1 MNRYTI
7 YTYKGIKEFEELYN
21 KCNKE
26 HILLTSFKFKDTL
39 DLLQKNSDIVLD
51 ITNVIPFVITNDSN
65 IYSVEINLNEITD
78 QTKVVVD
85 EKYADDT
92 LNLLR
97 NIFDKKEELN
107 IIADENN
114 NRNLMD
120 EYCIKRRKI
129 YTYSS
134 LAEIDNIIKYCE
146 KEKILYL
153 SFSKLNNEIITKS
166 KDNDNDMNIFVDM
179 TNILLASNHT
189 PEVIYMS
196 EQLLNS
202 LKNYTAVIRED
213 LVEQALNNYFMIFDN
228 AVKITELLPQ
238 INNYKNNDSTTIN
251 NNDNNKITITN
262 IDKDSLNE
270 LKKTLNTNL
279 FGHNYFKKEFNTKID
294 DYITLNKLNR
304 KKVLSVFLLGGTGL
318 GKTEVA
324 RIIAKSLNP
333 TSDSFIKINFGNY
346 SSQDALNSLI
356 GSPKGYIGCESGE
369 LSTKLSKNRTGII
382 LCDEFEKA
390 NPSIFNFFLEL
401 LEDGKFTDSMTNE
414 HDLDGFII
422 FFTSNISEEQFY
434 KEIPKEFQSRIDFVC
449 EFMPLNKHEKKQFAI
464 TYLEN
469 LLKDINVN
477 IKKVNVSSDECLEII
492 DIDYGNL
499 NNIRD
504 IKRKIEENLF
514 KKLELNVQ

>member
-1 MNRYTI
+1 MNRYII
-7 YTYKGIKEFEELYN
+7 YTYKGIKEFEGLYN
-21 KCNKE
+21 KCNQE

-39 DLLQKNSDIVLD
+39 DLLQKNSNIVLD
-51 ITNVIPFVITNDSN
+51 ITNIIPFIITNDSN
-65 IYSVEINLNEITD
+65 IYSVEINLSEITD
-78 QTKVVVD
+78 KTKVVVD

-97 NIFDKKEELN
+97 NIFYKKEELN
-107 IIADENN
+107 IIVDENN
-114 NRNLMD
+114 NRNLVD
-120 EYCIKRRKI
+120 EYRIKRRKI

-134 LAEIDNIIKYCE
+134 LAEVDSIIRYCE

-153 SFSKLNNEIITKS
+153 SFSKLNNEIINKS
-166 KDNDNDMNIFVDM
+166 KDNDMNIFVDM

-202 LKNYTAVIRED
+202 LKNYTAVITED

-228 AVKITELLPQ
+228 AVKMTEILPQ
-238 INNYKNNDSTTIN
+238 ISNDKNNGSNTIN

-270 LKKTLNTNL
+270 LKKNLNTNL
-279 FGHNYFKKEFNTKID
+279 FGHNYFKEAFNTKID

-304 KKVLSVFLLGGTGL
+304 KRVFSVFLLGGTGL

-333 TSDSFIKINFGNY
+333 ISDSFIKINFGNY

-369 LSTKLSKNRTGII
+369 LSTKLLKNRTGII

-401 LEDGKFTDSMTNE
+401 LEDGKFTDSMSNE

-449 EFMPLNKHEKKQFAI
+449 EFMPLNKHEKRQFAI
-464 TYLEN
+464 TYLDN
-469 LLKDINVN
+469 LIKDINVN

-492 DIDYGNL
+492 NIDYANL

-514 KKLELNVQ
+514 KTLKLNVQ

>member
-7 YTYKGIKEFEELYN
+7 YTYKGVKEFEELYN
-21 KCNKE
+21 KCNQE
-26 HILLTSFKFKDTL
+26 HVLLTSFKFKDTL
-39 DLLQKNSDIVLD
+39 DLLQENSHIVLD
-51 ITNVIPFVITNDSN
+51 ITNVIPFIMTNDSN

-85 EKYADDT
+85 EKYSDAT
-92 LNLLR
+92 LSLLR
-97 NIFDKKEELN
+97 NIFDRKQELN
-107 IIADENN
+107 LLADENT
-114 NRNLMD
+114 NRNLID
-120 EYCIKRRKI
+120 DYCIKRRKI
-129 YTYSS
+129 YTYNS
-134 LAEIDNIIKYCE
+134 LTEINDIIKYCE
-146 KEKILYL
+146 KEKVLYV
-153 SFSKLNNEIITKS
+153 SFSKLNNEIINKS
-166 KDNDNDMNIFVDM
+166 KDTDMTIFVDM
-179 TNILLASNHT
+179 TNIILASDHT
-189 PEVIYMS
+189 PEVFYMS

-213 LVEQALNNYFMIFDN
+213 LVERVLNNYFMIFDN
-228 AVKITELLPQ
+228 AAKINELLPQ
-238 INNYKNNDSTTIN
+238 INNDKNNDFTPI
-251 NNDNNKITITN
+251 NNDNNKKITITN
-262 IDKDSLNE
+262 IDKDSLNS
-270 LKKTLNTNL
+270 LKKSLNTNL
-279 FGHNYFKKEFNTKID
+279 FGHNYFKREFNTKTD

-333 TSDSFIKINFGNY
+333 SSNNFIKINFGNY

-369 LSTKLSKNRTGII
+369 LSTKLLKNKTGII

-401 LEDGKFTDSMTNE
+401 LEDGKFTDSMSNE

-449 EFMPLNKHEKKQFAI
+449 EFMPLSKQEKKQYAI
-464 TYLEN
+464 SYLEN
-469 LLKDINVN
+469 LIKDINLD
-477 IKKVNVSSDECLEII
+477 IKEIDIKPEQCLNII
-492 DIDYGNL
+492 DIDYDKI

-514 KKLELNVQ
+514 KKLDLNI